1 MIGNEIANMRIRE
14 LHREAAQERLAR
26 DVRRASR
33 EARRRPA
40 GIGSFAALRRLV
52 PGARAAKAIP

>member
-1 MIGNEIANMRIRE
+1 MIGYEIAKDRIEE